1 MSRQKNVRFII
12 RQTSTVR
19 APSPCLRSAPKARS
33 RGETERRRP
42 RGGETLGFFAWIIF
56 GLLVGLVARW
66 IVPGEGPGGVAGDI
80 VIGIIGAVVGGWL
93 YGWFGHPGVSG
104 F

>member
-1 MSRQKNVRFII
+1 
-12 RQTSTVR
+12 
-19 APSPCLRSAPKARS
+19 
-33 RGETERRRP
+33 
-42 RGGETLGFFAWIIF
+42 LGFFAWIIF

-80 VIGIIGAVVGGWL
+80 VIGIIGAVIGGGL

-104 F
+104 FNLPSMVCALIGAVVLLWLIRMVRGRSSA